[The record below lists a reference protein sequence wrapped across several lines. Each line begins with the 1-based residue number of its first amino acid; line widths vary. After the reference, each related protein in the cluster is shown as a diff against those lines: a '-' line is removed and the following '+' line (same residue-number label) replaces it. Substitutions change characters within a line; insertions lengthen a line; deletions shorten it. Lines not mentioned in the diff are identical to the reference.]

1 MRKKAGVIHK
11 LKSSFIEAERK
22 PSKKNDTIWSCR
34 DKVQKEQDTGGVN
47 SDCDIV
53 EAEEEATAKGKSI
66 ETISIQAHCYL
77 FLSCHAPTST
87 KKVASVAF
95 RAVGEEANYADD
107 NEKEDATAD
116 DVGRRLNVQQKKNK
130 STFEH

>member
-22 PSKKNDTIWSCR
+22 PSKKNDANWSCR

-53 EAEEEATAKGKSI
+53 EAEEEDTAKGKSI

-77 FLSCHAPTST
+77 FLSCHAPT
-87 KKVASVAF
+87 SVAF